1 VGLLYDLHTKKKKYC
16 HICGCI
22 LDYNE
27 EANICECCLDDI
39 DSSNPGEEILDE

>member
-1 VGLLYDLHTKKKKYC
+1 MGLLYDLHTKKKKYC

-39 DSSNPGEEILDE
+39 GSSNPGEEEKES